1 MSRPKVTPS
10 NSTSLRVGVA
20 FTGDPAN
27 PTTWSGTPSGLISGL
42 AEKGVTSIPINVEP
56 RPLVDF
62 VTKNVVASLRLHRAW
77 RGSPKASLRFA
88 RQIARTS
95 PELAVLRTW
104 VASRALERAGRLD
117 GLVQI
122 GTGYSFETT
131 IPIAVFCD
139 ITVVQSVEL
148 NYPEWTALSRRA
160 VQARIERQR
169 RAYDQAVACCAT
181 TNWAGDSIV
190 RDYGMPQE
198 KVFAV
203 GVGRNHSPGPADHRD
218 WNVPRFIWI
227 GTDWYGKNGE
237 AVLRAFER
245 LRGERPNARLD
256 LVGSHPSIRAEGVT
270 GHGPLRLDTPAH
282 RMKMAD
288 LLHAATCFVLPSRY
302 EAAAIAYVEAG
313 GCGLPCIGTTVGGAR
328 ELIGDAGRLVDP
340 TSDEQLF
347 AAMRELADPQTAER
361 LGNRALERAPLFT
374 WRAVA
379 ERVLRALRLPH
390 PDAAS
395 FAEPL

>member
-1 MSRPKVTPS
+1 MSKSKVTS
-10 NSTSLRVGVA
+10 TNSAALRVGVA

-27 PTTWSGTPSGLISGL
+27 PTTWSGTPSGLIRGL
-42 AEKGVTSIPINVEP
+42 AEKGVTAVPINVEP
-56 RPLVDF
+56 RPIVDF
-62 VTKNVVASLRLHRAW
+62 VTKNAVAMLRLHRAW
-77 RGSPKASLRFA
+77 RGNAKATLRFA

-104 VASRALERAGRLD
+104 VGGRALERAGRLD

-122 GTGYSFETT
+122 GTGYSFETS

-148 NYPEWTALSRRA
+148 RYPEWTALSRRA
-160 VQARIERQR
+160 VQARVGRQR
-169 RAYDQAVACCAT
+169 RAYEQAIACCAT

-190 RDYGMPQE
+190 GDYGIPHE

-203 GVGRNHSPGPADHRD
+203 GVGRNHSPGPADRD
-218 WNVPRFIWI
+218 WSVPRFIWI
-227 GTDWYGKNGE
+227 GTDWYGKNGD

-256 LVGSHPSIRAEGVT
+256 LVGSHPPVNHDGVT

-282 RMKMAD
+282 RRKMAD

-313 GCGLPCIGTTVGGAR
+313 GAGLPCIGTTVGGAR

-340 TSDEQLF
+340 SSDEQLLE
-347 AAMRELADPQTAER
+347 AMRELSDPDTAAR
-361 LGNRALERAPLFT
+361 LGARALERAPLFT

-379 ERVLRALRLPH
+379 ERVIRALRLPH
-390 PDAAS
+390 PDTGS
-395 FAEPL
+395 FADFL